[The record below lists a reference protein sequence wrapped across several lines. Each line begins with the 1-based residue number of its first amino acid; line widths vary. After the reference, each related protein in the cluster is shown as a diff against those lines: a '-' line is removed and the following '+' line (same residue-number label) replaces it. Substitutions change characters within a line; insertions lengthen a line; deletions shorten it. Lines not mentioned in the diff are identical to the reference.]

1 MGKVKTKKIDEVLNK
16 YDYRVAWSED
26 DEVHIAKAAEVP
38 SILAHGN
45 TAESAILALKEALHI
60 TLELMEEDGQTIPQ
74 PLSLAKFR
82 GEFLI
87 RTTPEKHRELTV
99 LAKEAD
105 VSLNQFVLT
114 KLG

>member
-1 MGKVKTKKIDEVLNK
+1 MAKLKAKKIDEALNK

-26 DEVHIAKAAEVP
+26 DQIHIAKAAEVP
-38 SILAHGN
+38 SVLAHGN
-45 TAESAILALKEALHI
+45 TAESAIVALKEALHA
-60 TLELMEEDGQTIPQ
+60 TLELMIENNEAIPQ

-82 GEFLI
+82 GEFII

-99 LAKEAD
+99 LAREAD